1 MKVSIDWLKQL
12 IDLKVSTDEVIRL
25 LPLRSIGTKE
35 ITQDFIE
42 LDMKGYNRSDLL
54 SMRGVAVE
62 IAAITESNITFD
74 NLTDGLEEY
83 RNLPSTEVKVE
94 NPELAPL
101 YCIAKIEGLKVEKS
115 PEKWVKKLTDSG
127 MRSINNITDITNLV
141 MLEYGQPL
149 HSFDAQVVKNETLIV
164 KTAKKDEEIVTLD
177 NKTRKLLPSD
187 LLITDSSKALGI
199 AGVMGGKNSE
209 ISDTT
214 SSILLEAAI
223 FDPLALQKTSS
234 RLNLSSEASKRF
246 QHGLTEKRLFQAL
259 DAAIKYYQQ
268 LGGKLTALTIAGS
281 YPSIEKHIRLTQ
293 FKINSLVGIEIDPV
307 FIEESLKKLHF
318 EVKKEDEG
326 VWLVTPPYFRLDIEI
341 EEDLIEEV
349 ARIYGYEKIPTKPL
363 PGELPEKVGQKL
375 FEFIY
380 DLKMALAKLGLTEIQ
395 TYSFYSSAVLNNLEK
410 HKDRLVKIAN
420 PMSVETEYMK
430 DLLWPNLLEKTV
442 ENLKYRNDV
451 AIFEIGKVYRLKNN
465 TLPEE
470 RYRLAIALSNNTSEP
485 ILELNAIIEELT
497 KSLNLTINVDKDD
510 DTSPLIHPTRHFQLI
525 HAGEE
530 VGEMLEVHPRI
541 VNRFG
546 NDKRVAVLEIEIK
559 PFLLQGDG
567 DSN

>member
-35 ITQDFIE
+35 ITKDFIE

-83 RNLPSTEVKVE
+83 RNLPSIEVKVE

-115 PEKWVKKLTDSG
+115 PEEWVKKLTDSG
-127 MRSINNITDITNLV
+127 MRSINNIADITNLV

-318 EVKKEDEG
+318 EVKKENEG
-326 VWLVTPPYFRLDIEI
+326 VWLVTPPYFRLDIEM

-349 ARIYGYEKIPTKPL
+349 ARIYGYEKIPAKPL

-380 DLKMALAKLGLTEIQ
+380 DLKVALARLGLTEIQ

-451 AIFEIGKVYRLKNN
+451 AIFEIGKVYRLKDN

-497 KSLNLTINVDKDD
+497 KSLNLTIDVNDDD
-510 DTSPLIHPTRHFQLI
+510 DTSPLVHPTRHFQLVNTGKEI
-525 HAGEE
+525 
-530 VGEMLEVHPRI
+530 GEMLEVHPRI

-546 NDKRVAVLEIEIK
+546 SYKRVAVLEIEIE
-559 PFLLQGDG
+559 PFLL
-567 DSN
+567 